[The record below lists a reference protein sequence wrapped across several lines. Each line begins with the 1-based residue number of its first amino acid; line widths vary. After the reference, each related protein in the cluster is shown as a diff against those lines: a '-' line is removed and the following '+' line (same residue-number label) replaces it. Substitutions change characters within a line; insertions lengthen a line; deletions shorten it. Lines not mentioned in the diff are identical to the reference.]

1 MLQKGRI
8 LRLKEI
14 FSKIAVV
21 EYMYRTNTLNDSIKQ
36 KKANLYKDNCT
47 DLYDSIFYKCFFI
60 YSKKNPSSRVKR
72 ESCKAV
78 LVIYCCFHSTIDEE
92 IGLKLILQ

>member
-21 EYMYRTNTLNDSIKQ
+21 EYMYRTNTLDDSIKQ
-36 KKANLYKDNCT
+36 KAK
-47 DLYDSIFYKCFFI
+47 
-60 YSKKNPSSRVKR
+60 V
-72 ESCKAV
+72 
-78 LVIYCCFHSTIDEE
+78 
-92 IGLKLILQ
+92 G

>member
-21 EYMYRTNTLNDSIKQ
+21 EYMYRTNILDDSIKQ
-36 KKANLYKDNCT
+36 KLANLYKDNCT
-47 DLYDSIFYKCFFI
+47 DLYDSIFINTFYLF
-60 YSKKNPSSRVKR
+60 
-72 ESCKAV
+72 
-78 LVIYCCFHSTIDEE
+78 
-92 IGLKLILQ
+92 

>member
-21 EYMYRTNTLNDSIKQ
+21 EYMYRTNTLDDLIKQ
-36 KKANLYKDNCT
+36 KLANVCKDNCT
-47 DLYDSIFYKCFFI
+47 DLYDSIFYKCFLFI
-60 YSKKNPSSRVKR
+60 LKKSLKPSQEGKLQ
-72 ESCKAV
+72 SCFSC
-78 LVIYCCFHSTIDEE
+78 LLLFSQHHR
-92 IGLKLILQ
+92 

>member
-21 EYMYRTNTLNDSIKQ
+21 EYMYRTNTLNKIKS
-36 KKANLYKDNCT
+36 KSWLIYIRIIVLNLYDF
-47 DLYDSIFYKCFFI
+47 IFINAWNEWAEGNHLEPDQKWGRKYLEET
-60 YSKKNPSSRVKR
+60 KKN
-72 ESCKAV
+72 
-78 LVIYCCFHSTIDEE
+78 IDQY
-92 IGLKLILQ
+92 KNR

>member
-21 EYMYRTNTLNDSIKQ
+21 EYMYRTNTLNKTKSKSW
-36 KKANLYKDNCT
+36 L
-47 DLYDSIFYKCFFI
+47 I
-60 YSKKNPSSRVKR
+60 YIRII
-72 ESCKAV
+72 V
-78 LVIYCCFHSTIDEE
+78 LIYTI
-92 IGLKLILQ
+92 LFL

>member
-36 KKANLYKDNCT
+36 KLANLYKDNCT
-47 DLYDSIFYKCFFI
+47 DLYDSIFYKCFLFI
-60 YSKKNPSSRVKR
+60 LKKIPQAESRG
-72 ESCKAV
+72 KAA
-78 LVIYCCFHSTIDEE
+78 
-92 IGLKLILQ
+92 KLL